1 MLTFYGIEQGLRHAR
16 KHLGWYLDR
25 HAPDAPA
32 ELRRAV
38 MTATEPKTVIAALR
52 AAFSTNDVQSAA

>member
-1 MLTFYGIEQGLRHAR
+1 MFYGIEQGLRHAR

-25 HAPDAPA
+25 HAPQAPV

-38 MTATEPKTVIAALR
+38 MTSTDPAAVIAALR
-52 AAFSTNDVQSAA
+52 VAFSADGIMRSAA